1 MWFIFHRTFIIVK
14 VKEKLLENM
23 WIKVIVWGV
32 FFLLLG
38 IFLIGTSLNLQSSDV
53 QYAQSMSEIG
63 KPIGY
68 LFSAVG
74 IIAIVVGIKFPDRW
88 K

>member
-1 MWFIFHRTFIIVK
+1 M
-14 VKEKLLENM
+14 LENM

-53 QYAQSMSEIG
+53 QYAQSMLDIA
-63 KPIGY
+63 KPAGY
-68 LFSAVG
+68 LMSAVG

>member
-14 VKEKLLENM
+14 IKEKLLENM
-23 WIKVIVWGV
+23 WIKVIAWGV

-53 QYAQSMSEIG
+53 QYAQSMLDIA
-63 KPIGY
+63 KPAGY
-68 LFSAVG
+68 LMSAVG

>member
-14 VKEKLLENM
+14 IKEKLLENM

-53 QYAQSMSEIG
+53 QYDQSMLDIA
-63 KPIGY
+63 KPAGY
-68 LFSAVG
+68 LMSAVG

>member
-14 VKEKLLENM
+14 IKEKLLENM

-53 QYAQSMSEIG
+53 QYAQSMLDIA
-63 KPIGY
+63 KPAGY
-68 LFSAVG
+68 LMSAVG
-74 IIAIVVGIKFPDRW
+74 IIAIVVGIKLPDRW